1 MKWWFRWRTLRNID
15 YYVLMYPWVLTK
27 AYGGVA
33 IRWTGDKIEN
43 TVDWTQNTFYGTWSW
58 MEQNPWIWWI
68 KE

>member
-1 MKWWFRWRTLRNID
+1 MKWWKRWRTFRNID
-15 YYVLMYPWVLTK
+15 YYALMYPWVLTK

-33 IRWTGDKIEN
+33 IRWTGDKVGN
-43 TVDWTQNTFYGTWSW
+43 TVDWSQNAFYTTWSW